1 MKNMIKVLWYTII
14 SAMVLA
20 MFTTAKVFAHG
31 EGKCF
36 TRAFL
41 KKGSYVEVESHL
53 EGEALNI
60 KGKDINDIEKPPY
73 KHGHVNQYYDIN
85 GDKTTPSTSFF
96 DVDFDRNE
104 AHDDFYV
111 DCSTL
116 TPSPQPPAPRTS
128 TRLPR
133 NPVNGCDPEPET
145 VTPQRSTPQPQH
157 SNGSRQFACD
167 SLTFE
172 NWEICHDWDFTDRYR
187 LIGFPVLPHDV
198 ITVSDLHN
206 LFTERLGKQVTFKN
220 WNGRVWHDYR
230 GSEGV
235 NPEIGEI
242 EITPHFALYVELS
255 ETFGI
260 TGHQVHGK
268 AQGEILELSPGIH
281 FIGLPEIPSNYEWVS
296 DLLIDGIEWVR
307 LYYTKKWWLTID
319 SPGESNDRQLR
330 AGLGIRIKVTKDVT
344 LDLRGSISETAAAPM
359 AQRQGTL
366 ATSWGELKRIP

>member
-1 MKNMIKVLWYTII
+1 MKNMIKVLWYVII
-14 SAMVLA
+14 SAMVLT
-20 MFTTAKVFAHG
+20 MFVLVSAKVFAHG
-31 EGKCF
+31 DGECLPDAVGIKY
-36 TRAFL
+36 
-41 KKGSYVEVESHL
+41 KGWVKIIDHLSGDDL
-53 EGEALNI
+53 EGFV
-60 KGKDINDIEKPPY
+60 
-73 KHGHVNQYYDIN
+73 HGHRDQYYDEHGN
-85 GDKTTPSTSFF
+85 PTGQAKGFF
-96 DVDFDRNE
+96 AIDFD
-104 AHDDFYV
+104 DDEGDYFA
-111 DCSTL
+111 DCPA
-116 TPSPQPPAPRTS
+116 TPRSSAPTPRQRSQPSQRS
-128 TRLPR
+128 
-133 NPVNGCDPEPET
+133 PVNGCDPEPGT
-145 VTPQRSTPQPQH
+145 ITPQRSTPQPQH

-366 ATSWGELKRIP
+366 ATSWGAMKQ